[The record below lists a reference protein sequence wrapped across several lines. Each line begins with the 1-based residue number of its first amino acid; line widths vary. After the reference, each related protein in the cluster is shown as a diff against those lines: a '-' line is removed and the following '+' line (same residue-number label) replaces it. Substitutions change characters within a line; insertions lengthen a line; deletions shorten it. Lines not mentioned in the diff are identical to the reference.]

1 MNFIISTHKQAS
13 NHFTMDFEMTLGKT
27 KLYLSLQL
35 MHAHQFM
42 NIQLIL
48 YTNIQ
53 IYWKVISINTY
64 SQSIPKDGSFSIKTV
79 G

>member
-35 MHAHQFM
+35 KHAHQFM

-53 IYWKVISINTY
+53 IY
-64 SQSIPKDGSFSIKTV
+64 
-79 G
+79 